1 MKKVLL
7 AVAVIAMIGLA
18 SCSKSKTCVC
28 KYNIYG
34 VPYEVDVE
42 DQKTCDLDALPG
54 VELPVGVSFTCT
66 EK

>member
-7 AVAVIAMIGLA
+7 AIAVIGMIGLA

-28 KYNIYG
+28 TYNILG
-34 VPYEVDVE
+34 VPYEVDVT
-42 DQKTCDLDALPG
+42 DQKTCDLDVLPG
-54 VELPVGVSFTCT
+54 VELPAGVTFSCV